1 MTLFFSVSFLHLIE
15 SEIKLIMEKML
26 NFTQNFRLKIYKF
39 FSNRHLSRFLLNQS
53 EADSDWELLNLRSK
67 LTKVSIVLFLVL
79 SFTTTQSFA
88 QRDEIITQAGEKI
101 RCRILDETP
110 TRFIYAYLSP
120 TGKVLRN
127 EIFKN
132 LVTDFKYNLY
142 SNDIVTKGN
151 KLPEGLGNA
160 RAENTAVNNER
171 VDTRKSEPSKSGSK
185 KDNSKNTEISKNLNS
200 SSNSIKNNNSEKSEK
215 IINNEKII
223 SSKDKNT
230 TSSNKPVVQKTES
243 EVVTKNTT
251 TDIKPKSNSTKK
263 EDTKQKPKV
272 EKKETVETKKIEKK
286 VKEEKTEMPLSTQKT
301 DNEFNN
307 YLNWRVGVR
316 GGFGNMLAKIP
327 TTNEYLLYQEKLLRG
342 YTWGADAAYFFTD
355 NLGFGLMFNDFRS
368 KNQADNIQYRNE
380 ILNTEATG
388 NISNNRSTK
397 FIGPVLY
404 YRKNIDFKTMVI
416 LGVSPGA
423 YFYKDKGTYG
433 DASYTFK
440 GMDFGASATL
450 GVDFLLGN
458 DITGRDIILSLETGY
473 SYGKMRALD
482 FGAGGGAVNLATP
495 IDLSRL
501 DFTIGLRFTRY
512 PRFFR

>member
-1 MTLFFSVSFLHLIE
+1 
-15 SEIKLIMEKML
+15 ML
-26 NFTQNFRLKIYKF
+26 YFTKNFHLKIYKN
-39 FSNRHLSRFLLNQS
+39 SHNRLLGQFQLNNAIVENGWTMLS
-53 EADSDWELLNLRSK
+53 LRSK
-67 LTKVSIVLFLVL
+67 LSKVLIVLFLVL
-79 SFTTTQSFA
+79 GFATTQTFA
-88 QRDEIITQAGEKI
+88 QRDQITTQAGEKI

-132 LVTDFKYNLY
+132 LVTDFKYNIFP
-142 SNDIVTKGN
+142 NDIVTKGN

-160 RAENTAVNNER
+160 REENAAANNER
-171 VDTRKSEPSKSGSK
+171 VDTRKSEPTK
-185 KDNSKNTEISKNLNS
+185 
-200 SSNSIKNNNSEKSEK
+200 
-215 IINNEKII
+215 
-223 SSKDKNT
+223 
-230 TSSNKPVVQKTES
+230 SSNKSDKKEDKKNPSKKSEEKVVKDETPIKKEETSLSKATEK
-243 EVVTKNTT
+243 EEVTKNKETN
-251 TDIKPKSNSTKK
+251 TDSKQTNNSPKEKELVKK
-263 EDTKQKPKV
+263 EAPKAN
-272 EKKETVETKKIEKK
+272 KKAQAEVKKTEKK
-286 VKEEKTEMPLSTQKT
+286 VKEEKTEMPLSTKKT

-307 YLNWRVGVR
+307 YLKWRIGAR
-316 GGFGNMLAKIP
+316 GGFGNMLTKVSA
-327 TTNEYLLYQEKLLRG
+327 TDEYSLYKEKLLRG
-342 YTWGADAAYFFTD
+342 FTWGADAAYFFND
-355 NLGFGLMFNDFRS
+355 NIGFGLMYNDFRS
-368 KNQADNIQYRNE
+368 KNQADNIKYFNE
-380 ILNTEATG
+380 ILNAEATG
-388 NISNNRSTK
+388 KISNNRSTK

-423 YFYKDKGTYG
+423 YFYSDKGTYE

-450 GVDFLLGN
+450 GIDFLLGN

-512 PRFFR
+512 PRYFR